1 MAPDF
6 DGTKLPE
13 SIFKSHTERRFLNC
27 TTRFKTK
34 LSPET
39 LGRDLKFCAKGNG
52 FLHQFGFACINRV
65 LKDGA
70 SNQIM
75 HQQRRVQM
83 KQSKFWKLV
92 IVVFM
97 VLAFSA
103 VSLSVSAADKKP
115 ITRKMLLGGRLGDS
129 WFVLSQA
136 LAYFVNKQSDWLRL
150 EVVATPGVSAGPEIA
165 SKDPDKYV
173 FISPYA
179 GMTLNPTLKKINYY
193 DKDLIMG
200 YCTSNVWVWITYDDK
215 IKTAQDLVGK
225 KVFIGRP
232 GGSRTVYETKVL
244 EALGIKDKVKILHG
258 GYGGGRN
265 ALRDGLADVGVMMID
280 YILPAGF
287 KKGAFIEDLETRKP
301 IHYINLMPRE
311 MQLKL
316 GMVPLKI
323 FAGALDPKTQKE
335 DLYATVDSVYWC
347 ADERMDPDIVHE
359 VTRILYANADKFA
372 SWHAQ
377 GGGISKE
384 SVSTYIIK
392 PERMHPIARKY
403 YEGAGAKIRPLGDL
417 LP

>member
-1 MAPDF
+1 M
-6 DGTKLPE
+6 K
-13 SIFKSHTERRFLNC
+13 KRKFL
-27 TTRFKTK
+27 KM
-34 LSPET
+34 
-39 LGRDLKFCAKGNG
+39 
-52 FLHQFGFACINRV
+52 V
-65 LKDGA
+65 
-70 SNQIM
+70 
-75 HQQRRVQM
+75 
-83 KQSKFWKLV
+83 
-92 IVVFM
+92 VVFSL
-97 VLAFSA
+97 VFAFLA
-103 VSLSVSAADKKP
+103 VSLSASAAEKKEV
-115 ITRKMLLGGRLGDS
+115 TRKMLLGGRLGDS

-165 SKDPDKYV
+165 MKDYEKYV

-179 GMTLNPTLKKINYY
+179 GMTLNPTLKQMDFY
-193 DKDLIMG
+193 DKDRIIG
-200 YCTSNVWVWITYDDK
+200 YCTSNVWVWITYDEN

-232 GGSRTVYETKVL
+232 GGARTVYEERVL
-244 EALGIKDKVKILHG
+244 DALGIKDKVKLLHG

-265 ALRDGLADVGVMMID
+265 ALRDGLADVAVMMID

-301 IHYINLMPRE
+301 IHYINLMPKE

-335 DLYATVDSVYWC
+335 DIYGTVDAVYWC
-347 ADERMDPDIVHE
+347 ADARMDDKLVRE
-359 VTRILYANADKFA
+359 VTRILWDNADKFA

-377 GGGISKE
+377 GAGISKE
-384 SVSTYIIK
+384 SVSTYIIDA
-392 PERMHPIARKY
+392 ERMHPAAKKF
-403 YEGAGAKIRPLGDL
+403 YEEQGAKIQPLGDL

>member
-1 MAPDF
+1 M
-6 DGTKLPE
+6 K
-13 SIFKSHTERRFLNC
+13 RRKFL
-27 TTRFKTK
+27 KM
-34 LSPET
+34 
-39 LGRDLKFCAKGNG
+39 
-52 FLHQFGFACINRV
+52 V
-65 LKDGA
+65 
-70 SNQIM
+70 
-75 HQQRRVQM
+75 
-83 KQSKFWKLV
+83 
-92 IVVFM
+92 VVFSL

-103 VSLSVSAADKKP
+103 VSLTVSAAEKKP
-115 ITRKMLLGGRLGDS
+115 VTRKMLLGGRLGDS

-165 SKDPDKYV
+165 MKDYEKYV

-179 GMTLNPTLKKINYY
+179 GMTLNPTLKQMEYY
-193 DKDLIMG
+193 DKDRIMG
-200 YCTSNVWVWITYDDK
+200 YCTSNVWVWITYDEK
-215 IKTAQDLVGK
+215 IKTAEDLVGK

-232 GGSRTVYETKVL
+232 GGARTVYEQRVL
-244 EALGIKDKVKILHG
+244 EALGIKDKVKLLHG

-265 ALRDGLADVGVMMID
+265 ALRDGLADVAVMQID

-301 IHYINLMPRE
+301 VHYINLMPKE

-335 DLYATVDSVYWC
+335 DIYATVDAVYWC
-347 ADERMDPDIVHE
+347 ADARMDDAVVLE
-359 VTRILYANADKFA
+359 VTRILYENADKFA

-377 GGGISKE
+377 GAGISKE
-384 SVSTYIIK
+384 SVSTYIIG
-392 PERMHPIARKY
+392 PERMHPVAKKY
-403 YEGAGAKIRPLGDL
+403 YEEQGVKIKPLGDL